1 MLARMNDQYQRM
13 LDKSVEP
20 SQEDM
25 LKTIG
30 MPAASAWNDI
40 HTYIRDNYDHIPV
53 KRHWGKKHGWAI
65 QYRKSSKTLCTLVP
79 ETGAFT
85 ALLIF
90 GKKEVEKIAQQA
102 EQISPAVLEIIDNTT
117 QLHDGKWV
125 FIRLLDSIYV
135 DDIKKLI
142 GIKRRPRLK

>member
-1 MLARMNDQYQRM
+1 MSEQYQRM

-20 SQEDM
+20 TDEDM
-25 LKTIG
+25 LNTIG
-30 MPAASAWNDI
+30 PVAADAWNEI
-40 HTYIRDNYDHIPV
+40 HAFLRNNYDHIPV

-65 QYRKSSKTLCTLVP
+65 QYRKSNKTLATLAP

-102 EQISPAVLEIIDNTT
+102 DQINPAVIEMIDNTK

-125 FIRLLDSIYV
+125 FIRILDDTYV
-135 DDIKKLI
+135 EDIKKLI
-142 GIKRRPRLK
+142 SIKRKPRPKE

>member
-1 MLARMNDQYQRM
+1 M

-20 SQEDM
+20 TDEDM

-30 MPAASAWNDI
+30 PGAAGAWQDI
-40 HTYIRDNYDHIPV
+40 HTFLHENYDHVPV
-53 KRHWGKKHGWAI
+53 KKHWGKKHGWAI
-65 QYRKSSKTLCTLVP
+65 QYRRSNKTLATLAP

-90 GKKEVEKIAQQA
+90 GKKEVEKIAGQA
-102 EQISPAVLEIIDNTT
+102 DQISPAVMEMIDNTP

-125 FIRLLDSIYV
+125 FIRLIDDTYV
-135 DDIKKLI
+135 EDIKKLI
-142 GIKRRPRLK
+142 RIKRKPKKK

>member
-1 MLARMNDQYQRM
+1 MNDQYQRM
-13 LDKSVEP
+13 LDKTVEP
-20 SQEDM
+20 TEEDM

-30 MPAASAWNDI
+30 TQASGAWKDI
-40 HTYIRDNYDHIPV
+40 HAFLRANYDHVPV

-65 QYRKSSKTLCTLVP
+65 QYRKSNKTLATLAP

-90 GKKEVEKIAQQA
+90 GKKEVEKIALQKD
-102 EQISPAVLEIIDNTT
+102 QISPAMMEMIDNTT

-125 FIRLLDSIYV
+125 FIRLIDDTYV

-142 GIKRRPRLK
+142 SIKRKPKPK